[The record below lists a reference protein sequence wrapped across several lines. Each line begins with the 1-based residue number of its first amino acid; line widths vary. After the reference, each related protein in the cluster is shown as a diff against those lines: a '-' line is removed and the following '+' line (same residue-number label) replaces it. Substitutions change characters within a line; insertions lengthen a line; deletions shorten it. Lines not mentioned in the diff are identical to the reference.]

1 MGFAA
6 VAVEALLEQAD
17 FGLEVGEALL
27 AFDVALRQAG
37 LQVAL
42 ALGALFLAFGLAE
55 ASALGEGLGEA
66 DWLACVT
73 EEWLAGGQ
81 ATGCPAGQRVAG
93 GGGVGFHAGSMPGQP
108 AQG

>member
-6 VAVEALLEQAD
+6 VAVAALLAQAD

-66 DWLACVT
+66 DGLACVT
-73 EEWLAGGQ
+73 EEWLVAKREKGPKKQ
-81 ATGCPAGQRVAG
+81 QRG
-93 GGGVGFHAGSMPGQP
+93 R
-108 AQG
+108 